1 MAALRLLH
9 VDDPMMLVDI
19 IGLPDQGSH
28 LLAQRLAHRAIC
40 APTLRPPTPADI
52 AATPA
57 AARPDA
63 ALWLLTPFASRALA
77 LAHSASQRVDVHDA
91 LYSLTCLAKSV
102 SASLPPTAQPP
113 NVLDILLAAGHALR
127 DHRTSLEQSLPDG
140 PGAVLPP
147 IAERI
152 LARAELSCLFSALE
166 HVQIATAHWV
176 LPASI
181 LLALG
186 FDPDRDSPGAF
197 RRLYSSLQRSGALD
211 IAFDAAQLRA
221 LHDPSAFAPDGWAS
235 TSLESTPILPPPTP
249 GVAALCPAAA
259 LELLRGRCAHW
270 RLVFATALLGADAR
284 AVETRRPLGTSHNY
298 PTDPAEVRALE
309 GLIAAEVRQGWLVR
323 LPDSALPVARK
334 PAPLNVVPKAPDAHG
349 RPRWRMITDDT
360 QARQPFF
367 DGHSVRPA
375 GVNASVAST
384 ELAYPGT
391 PSLGRVAAM
400 LLGPH
405 PPTMLATLDVSS
417 GFKRIRLAAA
427 SSTLFTVRFKGTTY
441 ISSACSM
448 GGRHSSTYMNSCTA
462 ALAQALESPGVRL
475 LSFCDDL
482 LVSTDLPLHRATSEL
497 ARIREAMVRLGLPP
511 QAEKSSPPARSVEW
525 VGLRLTTGNDRG
537 PAHVRMKD
545 GAVVDLV
552 SALTAAANGDPDR
565 DQLAK
570 VVGRITWFST
580 LCKPIRPL
588 LRDIRRA
595 LADSPDRTSALDPS
609 AAAAARALL
618 TWAPGIARPLPATF
632 AARATMAPDPF
643 PAMLVVTDASAHGF
657 GIAVFDLRR
666 TTNALVD
673 GAPRRCVSVRLYCG
687 RWHDVIP
694 HSVRSEFACAAVA
707 VAIAAR
713 RAPRSNIRL
722 FSDSTTV
729 VSAVARMSPSSRST
743 YSDSL
748 AIPLAL
754 TLLRSHLVVHAE
766 HLPGMQNTVTDTL
779 SRLSAS
785 GKDAPSLGVRIAG
798 YPLPLGHDDWAV
810 APLLCFWSG
819 SSIQITAA
827 FRFFASMARQHGAG
841 LPFGRTAGASVT
853 STFLK
858 ASATRPQPLA
868 TSTLASYYHNV
879 LRLADLMLSPI
890 DSHATSRLVSL
901 ATKRIHR
908 WGDPTRDSR
917 GVFSRDDVLRA
928 IRSPATD
935 PAVAAAIAVCWDT
948 LSRAGSLLT
957 RPAPASTATPIPRA
971 NARVSVVNR
980 HIHVQIDVFEKM
992 SRTWERLHLT
1002 TDPDSPHY
1010 NPAHVGGAA
1019 AAAATLARPADRS
1032 SPLWLKRNRQ
1042 PVSASDLVAAL
1053 LAANPY
1059 LRQHRISPHSF
1070 RISAATWLL
1079 RHSSV
1084 TKDRIFG
1091 RDCAA
1096 KARQNTATRTSCGC
1110 CSTVAPA
1117 WTLPIP
1123 MA

>member
-63 ALWLLTPFASRALA
+63 ALWLLTPFASRTLA

-113 NVLDILLAAGHALR
+113 NVLDILLAASHALR

-140 PGAVLPP
+140 PGTVLPP
-147 IAERI
+147 IAERM

-166 HVQIATAHWV
+166 YVQIATAHWV
-176 LPASI
+176 LPAVYAGI
-181 LLALG
+181 PLLPALLATAAASIAASAG
-186 FDPDRDSPGAF
+186 VEPDTT
-197 RRLYSSLQRSGALD
+197 L
-211 IAFDAAQLRA
+211 AAWLASRGIHVTA
-221 LHDPSAFAPDGWAS
+221 GFAPVYDDSTRAS
-235 TSLESTPILPPPTP
+235 
-249 GVAALCPAAA
+249 VAIK
-259 LELLRGRCAHW
+259 
-270 RLVFATALLGADAR
+270 F
-284 AVETRRPLGTSHNY
+284 ETRRPLGTSHNY

-657 GIAVFDLRR
+657 GIAVFDLRQHR
-666 TTNALVD
+666 HRHPEPLE
-673 GAPRRCVSVRLYCG
+673 REWQRC
-687 RWHDVIP
+687 
-694 HSVRSEFACAAVA
+694 A
-707 VAIAAR
+707 
-713 RAPRSNIRL
+713 
-722 FSDSTTV
+722 
-729 VSAVARMSPSSRST
+729 
-743 YSDSL
+743 
-748 AIPLAL
+748 
-754 TLLRSHLVVHAE
+754 
-766 HLPGMQNTVTDTL
+766 L
-779 SRLSAS
+779 SRWGVEPTL
-785 GKDAPSLGVRIAG
+785 DATLAFLEAAPKIVRAILAEPSRLGGPGPHRMAQPGVRIAG
-798 YPLPLGHDDWAV
+798 YPLPLGYDDWAV

-971 NARVSVVNR
+971 NAR
-980 HIHVQIDVFEKM
+980 
-992 SRTWERLHLT
+992 
-1002 TDPDSPHY
+1002 
-1010 NPAHVGGAA
+1010 
-1019 AAAATLARPADRS
+1019 
-1032 SPLWLKRNRQ
+1032 RNRQ

-1084 TKDRIFG
+1084 TKDRIVLLG
-1091 RDCAA
+1091 RWRNAQSVESYFRESA
-1096 KARQNTATRTSCGC
+1096 SAHFLS
-1110 CSTVAPA
+1110 STDRSAMP
-1117 WTLPIP
+1117 
-1123 MA
+1123 

>member
-1 MAALRLLH
+1 M
-9 VDDPMMLVDI
+9 
-19 IGLPDQGSH
+19 
-28 LLAQRLAHRAIC
+28 
-40 APTLRPPTPADI
+40 
-52 AATPA
+52 
-57 AARPDA
+57 
-63 ALWLLTPFASRALA
+63 
-77 LAHSASQRVDVHDA
+77 
-91 LYSLTCLAKSV
+91 V
-102 SASLPPTAQPP
+102 SA
-113 NVLDILLAAGHALR
+113 
-127 DHRTSLEQSLPDG
+127 TS
-140 PGAVLPP
+140 
-147 IAERI
+147 
-152 LARAELSCLFSALE
+152 
-166 HVQIATAHWV
+166 
-176 LPASI
+176 
-181 LLALG
+181 
-186 FDPDRDSPGAF
+186 F
-197 RRLYSSLQRSGALD
+197 RPFPQ
-211 IAFDAAQLRA
+211 
-221 LHDPSAFAPDGWAS
+221 
-235 TSLESTPILPPPTP
+235 TP
-249 GVAALCPAAA
+249 
-259 LELLRGRCAHW
+259 
-270 RLVFATALLGADAR
+270 
-284 AVETRRPLGTSHNY
+284 VETRRPLGTSHNY

-427 SSTLFTVRFKGTTY
+427 SGTLFTVRFKGTTY

-482 LVSTDLPLHRATSEL
+482 L
-497 ARIREAMVRLGLPP
+497 
-511 QAEKSSPPARSVEW
+511 AEKSSPPARSVEW

-666 TTNALVD
+666 
-673 GAPRRCVSVRLYCG
+673 
-687 RWHDVIP
+687 
-694 HSVRSEFACAAVA
+694 
-707 VAIAAR
+707 
-713 RAPRSNIRL
+713 
-722 FSDSTTV
+722 
-729 VSAVARMSPSSRST
+729 
-743 YSDSL
+743 
-748 AIPLAL
+748 
-754 TLLRSHLVVHAE
+754 
-766 HLPGMQNTVTDTL
+766 
-779 SRLSAS
+779 
-785 GKDAPSLGVRIAG
+785 VRIAG

-827 FRFFASMARQHGAG
+827 FRFFASVARRHGAG

-853 STFLK
+853 STFLR

-879 LRLADLMLSPI
+879 LRLPTSCSPR
-890 DSHATSRLVSL
+890 STHTRLAASPRL
-901 ATKRIHR
+901 HR
-908 WGDPTRDSR
+908 N
-917 GVFSRDDVLRA
+917 A
-928 IRSPATD
+928 
-935 PAVAAAIAVCWDT
+935 
-948 LSRAGSLLT
+948 
-957 RPAPASTATPIPRA
+957 IPRA
-971 NARVSVVNR
+971 NARVSLVNR

-1084 TKDRIFG
+1084 TKDRIVVLG
-1091 RDCAA
+1091 RWRNAQSVESYFRESA
-1096 KARQNTATRTSCGC
+1096 SAHLLS
-1110 CSTVAPA
+1110 STDRSAMP
-1117 WTLPIP
+1117 
-1123 MA
+1123 

>member
-1 MAALRLLH
+1 M
-9 VDDPMMLVDI
+9 
-19 IGLPDQGSH
+19 
-28 LLAQRLAHRAIC
+28 
-40 APTLRPPTPADI
+40 
-52 AATPA
+52 
-57 AARPDA
+57 
-63 ALWLLTPFASRALA
+63 
-77 LAHSASQRVDVHDA
+77 
-91 LYSLTCLAKSV
+91 V
-102 SASLPPTAQPP
+102 SA
-113 NVLDILLAAGHALR
+113 
-127 DHRTSLEQSLPDG
+127 TS
-140 PGAVLPP
+140 
-147 IAERI
+147 
-152 LARAELSCLFSALE
+152 
-166 HVQIATAHWV
+166 
-176 LPASI
+176 
-181 LLALG
+181 
-186 FDPDRDSPGAF
+186 F
-197 RRLYSSLQRSGALD
+197 RPFPQ
-211 IAFDAAQLRA
+211 
-221 LHDPSAFAPDGWAS
+221 
-235 TSLESTPILPPPTP
+235 TP
-249 GVAALCPAAA
+249 
-259 LELLRGRCAHW
+259 
-270 RLVFATALLGADAR
+270 
-284 AVETRRPLGTSHNY
+284 VETRRPLGTSHNY

-427 SSTLFTVRFKGTTY
+427 SGTLFTVRFKGTTY

-673 GAPRRCVSVRLYCG
+673 GAP
-687 RWHDVIP
+687 
-694 HSVRSEFACAAVA
+694 
-707 VAIAAR
+707 
-713 RAPRSNIRL
+713 
-722 FSDSTTV
+722 
-729 VSAVARMSPSSRST
+729 
-743 YSDSL
+743 
-748 AIPLAL
+748 
-754 TLLRSHLVVHAE
+754 
-766 HLPGMQNTVTDTL
+766 
-779 SRLSAS
+779 
-785 GKDAPSLGVRIAG
+785 
-798 YPLPLGHDDWAV
+798 
-810 APLLCFWSG
+810 
-819 SSIQITAA
+819 
-827 FRFFASMARQHGAG
+827 GA
-841 LPFGRTAGASVT
+841 
-853 STFLK
+853 
-858 ASATRPQPLA
+858 
-868 TSTLASYYHNV
+868 
-879 LRLADLMLSPI
+879 
-890 DSHATSRLVSL
+890 
-901 ATKRIHR
+901 
-908 WGDPTRDSR
+908 
-917 GVFSRDDVLRA
+917 
-928 IRSPATD
+928 
-935 PAVAAAIAVCWDT
+935 
-948 LSRAGSLLT
+948 
-957 RPAPASTATPIPRA
+957 
-971 NARVSVVNR
+971 
-980 HIHVQIDVFEKM
+980 
-992 SRTWERLHLT
+992 
-1002 TDPDSPHY
+1002 
-1010 NPAHVGGAA
+1010 
-1019 AAAATLARPADRS
+1019 
-1032 SPLWLKRNRQ
+1032 
-1042 PVSASDLVAAL
+1042 VSASASIAA
-1053 LAANPY
+1053 AG
-1059 LRQHRISPHSF
+1059 
-1070 RISAATWLL
+1070 T
-1079 RHSSV
+1079 
-1084 TKDRIFG
+1084 T
-1091 RDCAA
+1091 
-1096 KARQNTATRTSCGC
+1096 
-1110 CSTVAPA
+1110 
-1117 WTLPIP
+1117 
-1123 MA
+1123 

>member
-1 MAALRLLH
+1 MNATA
-9 VDDPMMLVDI
+9 
-19 IGLPDQGSH
+19 
-28 LLAQRLAHRAIC
+28 AQRSVPARGEPPAVPSPAQPPKPAPPWLAPPNPDLTLGIKYLHCLHRALLPP
-40 APTLRPPTPADI
+40 ATARLRISTSGRSW
-52 AATPA
+52 AATPDDQ
-57 AARPDA
+57 PF
-63 ALWLLTPFASRALA
+63 LWLRA
-77 LAHSASQRVDVHDA
+77 Q
-91 LYSLTCLAKSV
+91 
-102 SASLPPTAQPP
+102 
-113 NVLDILLAAGHALR
+113 
-127 DHRTSLEQSLPDG
+127 
-140 PGAVLPP
+140 
-147 IAERI
+147 
-152 LARAELSCLFSALE
+152 
-166 HVQIATAHWV
+166 
-176 LPASI
+176 SI

-427 SSTLFTVRFKGTTY
+427 SGTLFTVRFKGTTY

-785 GKDAPSLGVRIAG
+785 GKDAPSLGGELSLLWTRLSRFSRRPQRLSAPSSPSLLDLGVLDPIAW
-798 YPLPLGHDDWAV
+798 LN
-810 APLLCFWSG
+810 
-819 SSIQITAA
+819 Q
-827 FRFFASMARQHGAG
+827 
-841 LPFGRTAGASVT
+841 
-853 STFLK
+853 
-858 ASATRPQPLA
+858 ASA
-868 TSTLASYYHNV
+868 
-879 LRLADLMLSPI
+879 
-890 DSHATSRLVSL
+890 
-901 ATKRIHR
+901 
-908 WGDPTRDSR
+908 
-917 GVFSRDDVLRA
+917 
-928 IRSPATD
+928 SPATRS
-935 PAVAAAIAVCWDT
+935 PWAT
-948 LSRAGSLLT
+948 TTGPSRPSS
-957 RPAPASTATPIPRA
+957 AS
-971 NARVSVVNR
+971 
-980 HIHVQIDVFEKM
+980 
-992 SRTWERLHLT
+992 
-1002 TDPDSPHY
+1002 
-1010 NPAHVGGAA
+1010 GAA
-1019 AAAATLARPADRS
+1019 APSRSRPPSAS
-1032 SPLWLKRNRQ
+1032 SPLWPDSTEQVSRSAARPEPPSRPPSSKRPRPGPSLSQ
-1042 PVSASDLVAAL
+1042 PPPSPPTITTSYAWPTSCSPRSTHTR
-1053 LAANPY
+1053 LAA
-1059 LRQHRISPHSF
+1059 S
-1070 RISAATWLL
+1070 
-1079 RHSSV
+1079 
-1084 TKDRIFG
+1084 
-1091 RDCAA
+1091 
-1096 KARQNTATRTSCGC
+1096 
-1110 CSTVAPA
+1110 
-1117 WTLPIP
+1117 
-1123 MA
+1123 

>member
-63 ALWLLTPFASRALA
+63 ALWLLTP
-77 LAHSASQRVDVHDA
+77 
-91 LYSLTCLAKSV
+91 
-102 SASLPPTAQPP
+102 
-113 NVLDILLAAGHALR
+113 HALR

-140 PGAVLPP
+140 PGTVLPP

-176 LPASI
+176 LPAVYAGI
-181 LLALG
+181 PLL
-186 FDPDRDSPGAF
+186 P
-197 RRLYSSLQRSGALD
+197 
-211 IAFDAAQLRA
+211 
-221 LHDPSAFAPDGWAS
+221 
-235 TSLESTPILPPPTP
+235 
-249 GVAALCPAAA
+249 
-259 LELLRGRCAHW
+259 
-270 RLVFATALLGADAR
+270 ALLGTAAASIAASAGVEPDTTLAAWLASRGIHVTAGFAPVYDDSTR
-284 AVETRRPLGTSHNY
+284 ASVAIKFETRRPLGTSHNY

-462 ALAQALESPGVRL
+462 ALAQALESPG
-475 LSFCDDL
+475 
-482 LVSTDLPLHRATSEL
+482 
-497 ARIREAMVRLGLPP
+497 
-511 QAEKSSPPARSVEW
+511 AEKSSPPARSVEW

-657 GIAVFDLRR
+657 GIAVFDLRLEP
-666 TTNALVD
+666 TLDATLAFLEA
-673 GAPRRCVSVRLYCG
+673 APKIVR
-687 RWHDVIP
+687 
-694 HSVRSEFACAAVA
+694 
-707 VAIAAR
+707 AI
-713 RAPRSNIRL
+713 
-722 FSDSTTV
+722 
-729 VSAVARMSPSSRST
+729 
-743 YSDSL
+743 L
-748 AIPLAL
+748 AEP
-754 TLLRSHLVVHAE
+754 
-766 HLPGMQNTVTDTL
+766 
-779 SRLSAS
+779 SRLGGPGPHRMAQ
-785 GKDAPSLGVRIAG
+785 PGVRIAG
-798 YPLPLGHDDWAV
+798 YPLPLGYDDWAV

-827 FRFFASMARQHGAG
+827 FRFFASVARQHGAG

-853 STFLK
+853 STFLR

-908 WGDPTRDSR
+908 WGNPTRDSR

-971 NARVSVVNR
+971 NARVSLVNR

-1084 TKDRIFG
+1084 TKDRIVLLG
-1091 RDCAA
+1091 RWRNAQSVESYFRESA
-1096 KARQNTATRTSCGC
+1096 SAHLLSSANRSAM
-1110 CSTVAPA
+1110 P
-1117 WTLPIP
+1117 
-1123 MA
+1123 